1 LLGGGHLRGQLGFL
15 LLVVLVVLRL
25 GLSILRAQAT
35 VCVCFG
41 LNLRTRLSELRFGA
55 RQRGIRTRLIRQS
68 GGLIVFAVGHGLL
81 GLLELVLRKAEIDR
95 IVVGRASIASALQ
108 LRLRLVHQVIW
119 RGYAGAPAQGQRYGQ
134 QQYRSRRRDASLT
147 HRQRGKYVDH
157 HSFLSERHGVLW
169 SGIILECNAQ
179 KTGVFKVDIGYFL
192 KLMVDKGASDMFLTT
207 GAPVNIKV
215 EGKLY
220 PLGNTGLPSGMVKK
234 IAYSLM
240 DEGQVPQFERDL
252 ELNMALAVKEA
263 GRFRINVFKQRGEV
277 GMVIRAIKSEIPSI
291 EQLQLPPIFRDLIME
306 PRGLILVVGATGSGK
321 STTLAAMLDQRNS
334 HSSGH
339 ILTIED
345 PIEYLHR
352 HKKSIVNQREVGLDT
367 HTYHEALRNAMR
379 EAPDVIMI
387 GEIRDTDTMEAAISF
402 SETGH
407 LCLATLHSNNAD
419 QTLERI
425 LNFFPESA
433 HKNVLMNLALNLRA
447 VISQRLVSGKDGR
460 RLPAVEVLLNTPLIR
475 DMIRRGQIHEVKEA
489 MDRSLQEGMQ
499 TFDQSLYKLYKAGRI
514 ELEEA
519 LAKADS
525 RDGLALKIRL
535 SEGGNSETAELAGND
550 PYGLGF

>member
-1 LLGGGHLRGQLGFL
+1 M
-15 LLVVLVVLRL
+15 
-25 GLSILRAQAT
+25 
-35 VCVCFG
+35 
-41 LNLRTRLSELRFGA
+41 
-55 RQRGIRTRLIRQS
+55 
-68 GGLIVFAVGHGLL
+68 
-81 GLLELVLRKAEIDR
+81 
-95 IVVGRASIASALQ
+95 
-108 LRLRLVHQVIW
+108 
-119 RGYAGAPAQGQRYGQ
+119 
-134 QQYRSRRRDASLT
+134 
-147 HRQRGKYVDH
+147 
-157 HSFLSERHGVLW
+157 
-169 SGIILECNAQ
+169 
-179 KTGVFKVDIGYFL
+179 DIGYFL
-192 KLMVDKGASDMFLTT
+192 KLMTEKGASDMFLST

-220 PLGNTGLPSGMVKK
+220 PLGNTGLPHGMVKR

-252 ELNMALAVKEA
+252 ELNLATAVKDA

-277 GMVIRAIKSEIPSI
+277 GMVIRAIKNQIPSV
-291 EQLQLPPIFRDLIME
+291 EELQLPLIFKDLIME
-306 PRGLILVVGATGSGK
+306 PRGLVLVVGATGSGK
-321 STTLAAMLDQRNS
+321 STTLASMIDYRNTNQ
-334 HSSGH
+334 SGH

-367 HTYHEALRNAMR
+367 HSFHDALKNAMR

-387 GEIRDTDTMEAAISF
+387 GEIRDVTTMEAAIAF

-433 HKNVLMNLALNLRA
+433 HRNILMNLALNLRA
-447 VISQRLVSGKDGR
+447 VISQRLVIGKDGR
-460 RLPAVEVLLNTPLIR
+460 RIPAAEVLLNTPLIR
-475 DMIRRGQIHEVKEA
+475 DMIRRGQVHEIKEA
-489 MDRSLQEGMQ
+489 MDRSLEEGMQ
-499 TFDQSLYKLYKAGRI
+499 TFDQSLMKLYREGRI

-519 LAKADS
+519 LSKADS

-535 SEGGNSETAELAGND
+535 GEGLDETPPMMDAFAMPNL
-550 PYGLGF
+550 